1 MVNNMT
7 QTTKPLV
14 VITGA
19 SSGIGLA
26 TAKVL
31 ASRGHAL
38 LLLARRI
45 EPMTALNL
53 PNTICRA
60 VDVTDREAFS
70 AAVREAEQ
78 QFGPVD
84 ALINNAGVMLLG
96 AIEQQNPAEWDK
108 MFDVNIKGLLNGVNA
123 VTAGMT
129 SRAAGTIINISSVA
143 GRKTFPNH
151 AVYVGTKFAVHG
163 MSENLRE
170 ELSPHNVRVIV
181 IAPGATETELLS
193 HTTNDDIKAG
203 YHAWK
208 AEMGGKVLSAED
220 VAHAIDYAYAQ
231 PQHVCIRE
239 IVLAATRQGA

>member
-1 MVNNMT
+1 MT
-7 QTTKPLV
+7 QNVKPLI

-26 TAKVL
+26 TAKL
-31 ASRGHAL
+31 LSARGHAL

-45 EPMTALNL
+45 DRMTALNL
-53 PNTICRA
+53 PNALCRA
-60 VDVTDREAFS
+60 VDVTDRHAFS
-70 AAVREAEQ
+70 AAVQDAEQ
-78 QFGPVD
+78 QFGPAD

-96 AIEQQNPAEWDK
+96 AIEQQDAGEWDK
-108 MFDVNIKGLLNGVNA
+108 MFDVNVKGLLNGVQA
-123 VTAGMT
+123 VTAGMID
-129 SRAAGTIINISSVA
+129 RKRGTIINISSVA

-181 IAPGATETELLS
+181 IAPGAVETELLS
-193 HTTNDDIKAG
+193 HTTSEAIKDG

-208 AEMGGKVLSAED
+208 AEMGGKGLSADD
-220 VAHAIDYAYAQ
+220 VASAIDYAYSQ
-231 PQHVCIRE
+231 PQSVCVRE